1 MRRRPGAPPQCSSG
15 LEPLV
20 GGALQKGALA
30 RTAARWHMA
39 AGSREAPCGTRGK
52 ETRAAQPPSAPWP
65 AEGLPAPEGE
75 QPRVIEACPPR
86 HDASGARS

>member
-30 RTAARWHMA
+30 RTAARWHMDGPRGVVKLP
-39 AGSREAPCGTRGK
+39 AG
-52 ETRAAQPPSAPWP
+52 P
-65 AEGLPAPEGE
+65 AERRQE
-75 QPRVIEACPPR
+75 QPNHHPPPGRQKGCPR
-86 HDASGARS
+86 LKASNPG

>member
-30 RTAARWHMA
+30 RTATRWHA
-39 AGSREAPCGTRGK
+39 DGPRGGEKLPTGPADGRQERPNRHPPPDRQKGCPRQQASTRG
-52 ETRAAQPPSAPWP
+52 
-65 AEGLPAPEGE
+65 
-75 QPRVIEACPPR
+75 
-86 HDASGARS
+86 